1 MRKKQKMDGTVVPDD
16 PPSPYPTDIPGRPWR
31 GLNVGNGRSA
41 DGSTTSPISAGPEAS
56 VLVVGPPRS
65 GKTSGLVIPNVLNA
79 PGAVVSTSTK
89 PDVFEFSMYRRW
101 VLGNVFVFDPT
112 GTIEIPDGAY
122 PLRWSPVVGCDSF
135 DAAVAMAHALGSA
148 ARPGSVFTESAHW
161 VERAE
166 SLLAPLLFAA
176 NQRGAD
182 MAAVCRWVLGRDVR
196 EPQAALEDSGHQM
209 AQSVLA
215 GIVNTD
221 ERERSGIFSTTSGLL
236 AAYRTEAALATTRDV
251 NFDPARFVRSTDAL
265 YICAPAHA
273 QEQLAPLVVAL
284 LEQIRSAV
292 YARPKN
298 AAPVV
303 FVLDEVAAIAPLPS
317 LPALAAEG
325 GGQGL
330 VTMACLQDLSQA
342 RARWGEEAEGFF
354 SIFNTKVIFPGIGDY
369 RTLQLISSLAG
380 EQQVPVTSVNRWA
393 GEWGRIRHSVSVAP
407 QFRPRLPIDQVA
419 RGVPGH
425 TLNLS
430 AAGMHSAAHVP
441 WFEHPQWAPLIEYG
455 RALYGERTRPGVPTW
470 HPDRQ

>member
-1 MRKKQKMDGTVVPDD
+1 MRRKRTQEPAVSPEEQPT
-16 PPSPYPTDIPGRPWR
+16 PYPTDIPGRPWK
-31 GLNVGNGRSA
+31 GLYVGNGSA
-41 DGSTTSPISAGPEAS
+41 DRSVISLVWAGPESS

-89 PDVFEFSMYRRW
+89 PDVFEFTMYRRW

-112 GTIEIPDGAY
+112 GTLEIPEGAY
-122 PLRWSPVVGCDSF
+122 PLRWSPVVGCETF
-135 DAAVAMAHALGSA
+135 DAAVSMAHALGSA

-182 MAAVCRWVLGRDVR
+182 MAAVCRWVLGRDLR
-196 EPQAALEDSGHQM
+196 EPLAALEYSGHEM
-209 AQSVLA
+209 AQSVVA
-215 GIVNTD
+215 GIVGTD
-221 ERERSGIFSTTSGLL
+221 ERERSGIFSTASGLL
-236 AAYRTEAALATTRDV
+236 AAYRSEAALATTREV
-251 NFDPARFVRSTDAL
+251 NFDPARFVRSTDAV
-265 YICAPAHA
+265 YVCAPAHA

-303 FVLDEVAAIAPLPS
+303 FVLDEVASIAPLPS

-330 VTMACLQDLSQA
+330 VTMACVQDLSQA
-342 RARWGEEAEGFF
+342 RARWGEVAEGFF
-354 SIFNTKVIFPGIGDY
+354 SIFNTKVIFPGIGDH
-369 RTLQLISSLAG
+369 RTLQLVSALAG
-380 EQQVPVTSVNRWA
+380 DEQVPITSTTRWA

-419 RGVPGH
+419 QGVPGF

-430 AAGMHSAAHVP
+430 AAGMHSAAHIP
-441 WFEHPQWAPLIEYG
+441 WFEHKWWGPLVGYG
-455 RALYGERTRPGVPTW
+455 NPVYRERTRPGVPMW
-470 HPDRQ
+470 HPGND

>member
-1 MRKKQKMDGTVVPDD
+1 MRRKRKQEAAVVP
-16 PPSPYPTDIPGRPWR
+16 PSAPSPYPSDIPGRLWR
-31 GLNVGNGRSA
+31 GLYVGNASA
-41 DGSTTSPISAGPEAS
+41 DPSTISMFHAGPESS

-65 GKTSGLVIPNVLNA
+65 GKTSGLVIPNVLDA

-112 GTIEIPDGAY
+112 GTLEIPDGAY
-122 PLRWSPVVGCDSF
+122 PLRWSPVVGCDTF

-148 ARPGSVFTESAHW
+148 ARPGSVFSESAHW

-176 NQRGAD
+176 HQRGAD
-182 MAAVCRWVLGRDVR
+182 MGVVCRWVLGRDLR
-196 EPQAALEDSGHQM
+196 EPQAALEDSGHEM

-215 GIVNTD
+215 GIVATD
-221 ERERSGIFSTTSGLL
+221 DRERSGILSTASGLL
-236 AAYRTEAALATTRDV
+236 AAYRSEAALATTREV

-284 LEQIRSAV
+284 LEQIRAAV

-303 FVLDEVAAIAPLPS
+303 FVLDEVASIAPLPS

-342 RARWGEEAEGFF
+342 RARWGEVAEGFF

-369 RTLQLISSLAG
+369 RTLQLISALAG
-380 EQQVPVTSVNRWA
+380 DQQVPIQTISQWA
-393 GEWGRIRHSVSVAP
+393 GEWGRIRHSVSEAP

-419 RGVPGH
+419 RGDPGH

-430 AAGMHSAAHVP
+430 AASMYRAAHIP
-441 WFEHPQWAPLIEYG
+441 WFEHRWWRPLVEYG
-455 RALYGERTRPGVPTW
+455 NPLYGERTRPGVPQW
-470 HPDRQ
+470 HPGSD